1 MASTCAKSIPE
12 DFNLNE
18 PLTERFV
25 EFNVVT
31 VTVVGRLK
39 VNEPEDSVTV
49 IWFEVPLIAVINF
62 AAIIELDEFL

>member
-31 VTVVGRLK
+31 VIVVGRLK

-49 IWFEVPLIAVINF
+49 I
-62 AAIIELDEFL
+62 